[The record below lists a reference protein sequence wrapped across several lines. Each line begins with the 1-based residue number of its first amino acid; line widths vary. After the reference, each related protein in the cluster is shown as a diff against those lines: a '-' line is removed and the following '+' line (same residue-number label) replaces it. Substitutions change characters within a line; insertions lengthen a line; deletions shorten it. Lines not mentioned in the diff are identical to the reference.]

1 MGSWWSDLWGSGG
14 SGASAAEPAEEPI
27 VQDYS
32 FELCQ
37 KKEDCS

>member
-1 MGSWWSDLWGSGG
+1 MGNWWSDLWGSGG
-14 SGASAAEPAEEPI
+14 SATKEAALAEEPI
-27 VQDYS
+27 AEEIT